1 MKPAEMMLALDT
13 VDEELSKV
21 EAFNDGRTEE
31 QILAGFTTAEA
42 QQRLDKYGYNEVTT
56 TEEPE
61 WKKILSRFLGIVPVC
76 MIIGAIISAAVE
88 TDCVGIV
95 EIEGEGLD
103 PNLECSCDPGRDWV
117 SFALLIFEVVLIVYV
132 DYRSE
137 KNAADAVKA
146 LKEMSAPH
154 CRAKRD
160 GEWTE
165 VEVREIIPGDL
176 VELDAGAVIPSDGRL
191 VGEGEPML
199 IDESSLTGE
208 SLPVT
213 KFPGDE
219 VLSGAVVV
227 QGELNMMVTATG
239 VDTFF
244 GKTIA
249 LLATVTEQGNVQHL
263 LGTVA
268 KIMCTFGLVGVI
280 PIFFTQ
286 LFRDDIEWATSL
298 KTAIVILVATL
309 PVAMPLVVTT
319 ALAVGSYELSQE
331 KAIVQRLSAIE
342 EMAGMDIL
350 CSDKTGTLTKN
361 ELVLD
366 KELIWCVNDSSP
378 GEILKVA
385 CLAAKREG
393 GQDAIDKAVTGALDT
408 FPEAQGG
415 GLDQLKEWKVTKF
428 VPFNPVDK
436 RTEATVVSPE
446 GKVFRMSKGAPGIMV
461 ELACEGPL
469 IQEAEEKI
477 IANATRGLRS
487 LGIAIAE
494 GDENSGEDYKL
505 LGMISLLDPPRDDTE
520 QTIVDAQQKGVEVK
534 MITGDQKAI
543 AIETAS
549 RLNMGTNIIGS
560 DIWKPEGE
568 ALIRAQ
574 GTFGAFIESVNG
586 FASVYP
592 EHKFRIVEEL
602 QKIGHIVG
610 MTGDGVNDAPAL
622 KRANV
627 GIAVAGATDAAK
639 NAADIV
645 LNAPGL
651 STIITAINRSRKIF
665 NRLNGYVLYRMA
677 SSVLILGF
685 FFLSIIAL
693 EFDFPTWVLI
703 LLSLVNDF
711 TAMATSKD
719 ACRPAEEPL
728 RWNMVHVTII
738 SVVVGLIGVLENI
751 LLLWLASPD
760 RVAWWESLGTD
771 TLSSCQVVAV
781 MYLNLALTTQLNIFS
796 TRNRSFYFI
805 TSEKWGG
812 APLPSLTLC
821 IPVFFSILI
830 AVLIAAMWPETIKLG
845 GGANMIGCG
854 WIPVV
859 IVLIWALV
867 WFHIRD
873 AIKVLAYKLLET
885 GSDLFYANLTGTSME
900 QRRANIKEALKKA
913 RKRLGLKAY
922 KRKGLKNQIDTHPI
936 PHKGEIT
943 HRKTPRMST
952 DISSVDGQTKM
963 KEMMSKIRVL
973 ESEMKKL
980 TDRVSAIEGQSSKKG
995 RRGG

>member
-1 MKPAEMMLALDT
+1 
-13 VDEELSKV
+13 
-21 EAFNDGRTEE
+21 
-31 QILAGFTTAEA
+31 
-42 QQRLDKYGYNEVTT
+42 
-56 TEEPE
+56 
-61 WKKILSRFLGIVPVC
+61 
-76 MIIGAIISAAVE
+76 
-88 TDCVGIV
+88 
-95 EIEGEGLD
+95 
-103 PNLECSCDPGRDWV
+103 
-117 SFALLIFEVVLIVYV
+117 
-132 DYRSE
+132 
-137 KNAADAVKA
+137 
-146 LKEMSAPH
+146 
-154 CRAKRD
+154 
-160 GEWTE
+160 
-165 VEVREIIPGDL
+165 
-176 VELDAGAVIPSDGRL
+176 
-191 VGEGEPML
+191 
-199 IDESSLTGE
+199 
-208 SLPVT
+208 
-213 KFPGDE
+213 
-219 VLSGAVVV
+219 
-227 QGELNMMVTATG
+227 
-239 VDTFF
+239 
-244 GKTIA
+244 
-249 LLATVTEQGNVQHL
+249 
-263 LGTVA
+263 
-268 KIMCTFGLVGVI
+268 
-280 PIFFTQ
+280 
-286 LFRDDIEWATSL
+286 
-298 KTAIVILVATL
+298 
-309 PVAMPLVVTT
+309 
-319 ALAVGSYELSQE
+319 
-331 KAIVQRLSAIE
+331 
-342 EMAGMDIL
+342 
-350 CSDKTGTLTKN
+350 
-361 ELVLD
+361 
-366 KELIWCVNDSSP
+366 
-378 GEILKVA
+378 
-385 CLAAKREG
+385 
-393 GQDAIDKAVTGALDT
+393 
-408 FPEAQGG
+408 
-415 GLDQLKEWKVTKF
+415 
-428 VPFNPVDK
+428 
-436 RTEATVVSPE
+436 
-446 GKVFRMSKGAPGIMV
+446 
-461 ELACEGPL
+461 
-469 IQEAEEKI
+469 
-477 IANATRGLRS
+477 
-487 LGIAIAE
+487 
-494 GDENSGEDYKL
+494 
-505 LGMISLLDPPRDDTE
+505 MISLLDPPRDDTE

-952 DISSVDGQTKM
+952 DISLVDGQTKM